1 MVKVIN
7 CGSKSFTGSIMKTVD
22 YLNTSIFGSVMTQ
35 TSGQP
40 KDWLRSNR
48 DRPDSSVDQI
58 VLFPD
63 GSVVEE
69 QSHKKLQSIFE
80 NKYLIT
86 QQMLCVLILSRCPVS
101 DYTPRYERFY
111 QIILSEIPA
120 WVAREFFCNFTIG
133 FSSKLTQSKYVRWM
147 TMFASGEN
155 RGSPVI
161 HSCRTN

>member
-1 MVKVIN
+1 
-7 CGSKSFTGSIMKTVD
+7 MKTVD

-69 QSHKKLQSIFE
+69 
-80 NKYLIT
+80 
-86 QQMLCVLILSRCPVS
+86 
-101 DYTPRYERFY
+101 
-111 QIILSEIPA
+111 
-120 WVAREFFCNFTIG
+120 
-133 FSSKLTQSKYVRWM
+133 
-147 TMFASGEN
+147 
-155 RGSPVI
+155 
-161 HSCRTN
+161 